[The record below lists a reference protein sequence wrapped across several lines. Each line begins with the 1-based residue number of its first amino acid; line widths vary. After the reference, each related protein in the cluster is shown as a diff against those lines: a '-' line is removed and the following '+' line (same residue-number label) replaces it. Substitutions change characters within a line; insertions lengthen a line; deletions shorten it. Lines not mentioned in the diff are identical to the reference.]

1 MTNIEFTQN
10 LLRNINFDMSK
21 LNPKFICDDAQLA
34 SETEIN
40 QMFGSF
46 ADMRVFIA
54 QNIRNGNLVTPMS
67 NVASHTTET
76 NNETSSHNDNGG
88 GDGPVSSEPKTE
100 AAPTKVVR
108 IMKHDGT
115 LMKCKAPAGM
125 NIKDILQAAGVNTEE
140 GFEIRVNNEK
150 EDDVY
155 SVPDDG
161 ALISATRQIKGN

>member
-1 MTNIEFTQN
+1 MTNIEFVKDI
-10 LLRNINFDMSK
+10 LRNINFDMSK

-34 SETEIN
+34 SEAEIN

-46 ADMRVFIA
+46 ANMRVFIA
-54 QNIRNGNLVTPMS
+54 QNIRNGDIKTPETTATTTNEAGDVS
-67 NVASHTTET
+67 NTG
-76 NNETSSHNDNGG
+76 NDS
-88 GDGPVSSEPKTE
+88 GDGQQKVATATTDGE
-100 AAPTKVVR
+100 TKVIKV
-108 IMKHDGT
+108 MKHDGT
-115 LMKCKAPAGM
+115 LLKCRAPTGM

-140 GFEIRVNNEK
+140 GYEIRVNNET

>member
-10 LLRNINFDMSK
+10 LLRNINFDMAK

-34 SETEIN
+34 SEAEIN

-67 NVASHTTET
+67 NTTAQVSETASG
-76 NNETSSHNDNGG
+76 TSSNEN
-88 GDGPVSSEPKTE
+88 GDGGEPEVSETKSE
-100 AAPTKVVR
+100 AAPTKIVR
-108 IMKHDGT
+108 VMKHDGT
-115 LMKCKAPAGM
+115 LMKCKVPAGIS
-125 NIKDILQAAGVNTEE
+125 IKEILQAAGVNTEE
-140 GFEIRVNNEK
+140 GYEIRVNNEK
-150 EDDVY
+150 VEDVY
-155 SVPDDG
+155 SIPDDG